1 MEGGGLYY
9 TSREEGCIIL
19 AFKKEFVKYINP
31 MNTLKFICFL
41 VSFTYLP
48 NILLYSTS
56 GSMS

>member
-48 NILLYSTS
+48 NFFYTVLVVQ
-56 GSMS
+56 